1 MLKIV
6 QVVYELGCL
15 LRSIFCSES
24 DVANTGKKKE
34 NGEGE
39 REGKERRKKARKRK
53 KEKGRKEISLE
64 SEVERKIRAQHR
76 FHFLM
81 PSMPRGILDW
91 IYVLRNLA

>member
-39 REGKERRKKARKRK
+39 REGKGKKEESKEEKERKRK
-53 KEKGRKEISLE
+53 KGNIFGVRSGKE
-64 SEVERKIRAQHR
+64 
-76 FHFLM
+76 
-81 PSMPRGILDW
+81 
-91 IYVLRNLA
+91 N